1 MSVEQG
7 KILREFRKKNKMTQ
21 ETVAAYI
28 NISRQNYSHY
38 ETGRNQ
44 PPIDSLLALAK
55 LWNTNIQDLIVE
67 EKTPSSL
74 SENNS
79 YVSSEPLD
87 KFTASS
93 LLYDS
98 STITQEANLLQ
109 TFRSLS
115 EAQKQEILHYARF
128 LSQEKE

>member
-21 ETVAAYI
+21 ETVATYL

-55 LWNTNIQDLIVE
+55 LWNTNIQNLISE
-67 EKTPSSL
+67 ERTPDVL
-74 SENNS
+74 NENNS
-79 YVSSEPLD
+79 YDVSMPD
-87 KFTASS
+87 KKFNTAS

-98 STITQEANLLQ
+98 TTISQESHLLQ

-115 EAQKQEILHYARF
+115 ESQKQEVLHYAKF
-128 LSQEKE
+128 LSQNKD